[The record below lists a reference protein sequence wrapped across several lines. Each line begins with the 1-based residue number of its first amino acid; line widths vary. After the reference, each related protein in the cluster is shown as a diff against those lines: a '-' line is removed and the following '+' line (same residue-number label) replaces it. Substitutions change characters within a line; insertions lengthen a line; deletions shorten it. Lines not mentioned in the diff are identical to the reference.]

1 MPQLN
6 INDFAPQLVWLAISF
21 VLLYLIM
28 SRVALPRVGQILEE
42 RRSRIASDLATA
54 AKLREDTE
62 KAIADYEQA
71 LADAR
76 GGAAIARQARD
87 EMTRDI
93 ERQRAEVD
101 QTIAAQTA
109 DAEKR
114 INTMKEPHWP
124 CRRDRTDTAEALI
137 ALLLGKTS
145 LVESCRAPLTKCLE
159 SAKVICLLLP
169 NFGFLCPSSSS

>member
-6 INDFAPQLVWLAISF
+6 INDFAPQLIWLAISF

-28 SRVALPRVGQILEE
+28 SRLALPRVGQILEE
-42 RRSRIASDLATA
+42 RSGRIAGDLAAA

-71 LADAR
+71 LADAKAR
-76 GGAAIARQARD
+76 AQVIAREARD

-114 INTMKEPHWP
+114 INTMKEAALSHVGEIA
-124 CRRDRTDTAEALI
+124 TDTVEALL
-137 ALLLGKTS
+137 ARLLGKTVARS
-145 LVESCRAPLTKCLE
+145 ELQGAVNEALGK
-159 SAKVICLLLP
+159 
-169 NFGFLCPSSSS
+169 

>member
-6 INDFAPQLVWLAISF
+6 INDFAPQLIWLAISF
-21 VLLYLIM
+21 VVLYLIM
-28 SRVALPRVGQILEE
+28 SRLALPRVGQILEE
-42 RRSRIASDLATA
+42 RANRIAGDLAAA

-71 LADAR
+71 LADAKAR
-76 GGAAIARQARD
+76 AQGIARQARD

-101 QTIAAQTA
+101 HTIAAQTS

-114 INTMKEPHWP
+114 INTMKEAALSHVGEIA
-124 CRRDRTDTAEALI
+124 TDTAEALL
-137 ALLLGKTS
+137 ARLLGKTVPRS
-145 LVESCRAPLTKCLE
+145 ELQGAVNEALGK
-159 SAKVICLLLP
+159 
-169 NFGFLCPSSSS
+169 

>member
-6 INDFAPQLVWLAISF
+6 INDFAPQLIWLAISF

-28 SRVALPRVGQILEE
+28 SRLALPRVGQILEE
-42 RRSRIASDLATA
+42 RSSRIAGDLAAA

-71 LADAR
+71 LADAKAR
-76 GGAAIARQARD
+76 AQAIAREARD

-101 QTIAAQTA
+101 QTIAAQTT

-114 INTMKEPHWP
+114 INTMKEAALTHVGEIA
-124 CRRDRTDTAEALI
+124 TDTAEALV
-137 ALLLGKTS
+137 ARLLGKTVDRS
-145 LVESCRAPLTKCLE
+145 ELQGAINEALGK
-159 SAKVICLLLP
+159 
-169 NFGFLCPSSSS
+169 

>member
-6 INDFAPQLVWLAISF
+6 INDFAPQLIWLAISF

-28 SRVALPRVGQILEE
+28 SRLALPRVGQILEE
-42 RRSRIASDLATA
+42 RSSRIAGDLAAA

-71 LADAR
+71 LADAKAR
-76 GGAAIARQARD
+76 AQAIARQARD

-93 ERQRAEVD
+93 ERQRAELD

-109 DAEKR
+109 AAEKR
-114 INTMKEPHWP
+114 INAMKEAALSHVGEIA
-124 CRRDRTDTAEALI
+124 TDTAEALI
-137 ALLLGKTS
+137 ARLLGKTVPRS
-145 LVESCRAPLTKCLE
+145 ELRGAVNEALGK
-159 SAKVICLLLP
+159 
-169 NFGFLCPSSSS
+169 

>member
-6 INDFAPQLVWLAISF
+6 INDFAPQLIWLAISF

-28 SRVALPRVGQILEE
+28 SRLALPRVGQILEE
-42 RRSRIASDLATA
+42 RSGRIAGDLAAA

-71 LADAR
+71 LADAKAR
-76 GGAAIARQARD
+76 AQVIAREARD

-114 INTMKEPHWP
+114 INTMKEAALSHVGEIA
-124 CRRDRTDTAEALI
+124 TDTAEALL
-137 ALLLGKTS
+137 ARLLGKTMARS
-145 LVESCRAPLTKCLE
+145 ELQGAVNEALGK
-159 SAKVICLLLP
+159 
-169 NFGFLCPSSSS
+169 

>member
-1 MPQLN
+1 MHQLN
-6 INDFAPQLVWLAISF
+6 INDFAPQLIWLAISF

-28 SRVALPRVGQILEE
+28 SRLALPRVGQILEE
-42 RRSRIASDLATA
+42 RSSRIAGDLATA

-62 KAIADYEQA
+62 KAIAEYEQA
-71 LADAR
+71 LADAKAR
-76 GGAAIARQARD
+76 AQGIARQARD

-114 INTMKEPHWP
+114 INTMKEAALTHVGEIA
-124 CRRDRTDTAEALI
+124 TDTAEALV
-137 ALLLGKTS
+137 ARLLGKTVDRS
-145 LVESCRAPLTKCLE
+145 ELQGAVNEALGK
-159 SAKVICLLLP
+159 
-169 NFGFLCPSSSS
+169 

>member
-42 RRSRIASDLATA
+42 RSSRIASDLATA

-71 LADAR
+71 LADAKAR
-76 GGAAIARQARD
+76 AQAIARQARD

-114 INTMKEPHWP
+114 INTMKEAALTHVGEIA
-124 CRRDRTDTAEALI
+124 TDTAEALI
-137 ALLLGKTS
+137 ARLLGKTVARGE
-145 LVESCRAPLTKCLE
+145 LQ
-159 SAKVICLLLP
+159 SAVNEVLGK
-169 NFGFLCPSSSS
+169 

>member
-42 RRSRIASDLATA
+42 RRSRIARDLATA

-71 LADAR
+71 LADAKAR
-76 GGAAIARQARD
+76 AQAIARQARD

-101 QTIAAQTA
+101 EIITGRTA

-114 INTMKEPHWP
+114 INTMKQAALAHVGEIA
-124 CRRDRTDTAEALI
+124 TDTAEALI
-137 ALLLGKTS
+137 ARLLGKM
-145 LVESCRAPLTKCLE
+145 VARAELQGAVNEVLGK
-159 SAKVICLLLP
+159 
-169 NFGFLCPSSSS
+169 

>member
-6 INDFAPQLVWLAISF
+6 INDFAPQLIWLAISF

-28 SRVALPRVGQILEE
+28 SRLALPRVGQILEE
-42 RRSRIASDLATA
+42 RSSRIAGDLAAA

-71 LADAR
+71 LAEAR
-76 GGAAIARQARD
+76 ARAQAIARQARD

-101 QTIAAQTA
+101 EIITGRTA

-114 INTMKEPHWP
+114 INTMKEAALAHVGEIA
-124 CRRDRTDTAEALI
+124 TNTEEALI
-137 ALLLGKTS
+137 ARLLGKTVPRS
-145 LVESCRAPLTKCLE
+145 ELQGAVNEALGK
-159 SAKVICLLLP
+159 
-169 NFGFLCPSSSS
+169 

>member
-6 INDFAPQLVWLAISF
+6 ITDFAPQLIWLAISF

-42 RRSRIASDLATA
+42 RRNRIAGDLAA
-54 AKLREDTE
+54 AARLRGDTE
-62 KAIADYEQA
+62 KAIADYEDA

-76 GGAAIARQARD
+76 TRAQGIARQARD
-87 EMTRDI
+87 EMTRDM

-101 QTIAAQTA
+101 EIIAGRMA

-114 INTMKEPHWP
+114 INTMKEAALSHVGEIAA
-124 CRRDRTDTAEALI
+124 DTAEALI
-137 ALLLGKTS
+137 ARLLGKTVARS
-145 LVESCRAPLTKCLE
+145 DLQGAINEVLGK
-159 SAKVICLLLP
+159 
-169 NFGFLCPSSSS
+169 

>member
-28 SRVALPRVGQILEE
+28 SRVALPRVGHILEE
-42 RRSRIASDLATA
+42 RRSRIAGDLAAA

-71 LADAR
+71 LADAKAR
-76 GGAAIARQARD
+76 AQAIARQARD

-114 INTMKEPHWP
+114 INMMKEAALSHVGEIA
-124 CRRDRTDTAEALI
+124 TDTAEALI
-137 ALLLGKTS
+137 ARLLGKTVARS
-145 LVESCRAPLTKCLE
+145 ELQGAVNEVLGK
-159 SAKVICLLLP
+159 
-169 NFGFLCPSSSS
+169 

>member
-1 MPQLN
+1 MPQFDVN
-6 INDFAPQLVWLAISF
+6 SFAPQLVWLAISF

-28 SRVALPRVGQILEE
+28 SRLALPRVGQILEE
-42 RRSRIASDLATA
+42 RSSRIAGDLAAA

-71 LADAR
+71 LADAKAR
-76 GGAAIARQARD
+76 AQVIAREARD

-114 INTMKEPHWP
+114 INTMKEAALSHVGEIA
-124 CRRDRTDTAEALI
+124 TDTAEALL
-137 ALLLGKTS
+137 ARLLGKTVARS
-145 LVESCRAPLTKCLE
+145 E
-159 SAKVICLLLP
+159 LP
-169 NFGFLCPSSSS
+169 GAVNEALGK